1 MFIDV
6 NAREIVYHPDDAS
19 LPEGERRFIRIRK
32 QLNQAQ
38 RGAVMD
44 AALHMDLSGGEATQ
58 TVAVGSFS
66 YELLKQ
72 YVTDWGGGNFPKFD
86 AALIVNLDADDPLV
100 KAAAERA
107 AELWK
112 AGQKTDPKG

>member
-6 NAREIVYHPDDAS
+6 NARVKVIHPDDVGKDALEARFVS
-19 LPEGERRFIRIRK
+19 LRK

-44 AALHMDLSGGEATQ
+44 AALHMDLSGGEAAQ
-58 TVAVGSFS
+58 SVAVGSFQ

-72 YVTDWGGGNFPKFD
+72 YVADWGGPGFPKFD
-86 AALIVNLDADDPLV
+86 PELIVNMDADDPLA
-100 KAAAERA
+100 KAAGERA